1 MGRGTTPAGR
11 VVLLVLMSKDSV
23 IDEELAKPLPFKDDN
38 ETGLDFEIAIVLKGA
53 VITWE
58 LVDNRLDDV
67 EMDEL

>member
-38 ETGLDFEIAIVLKGA
+38 AIGL
-53 VITWE
+53 
-58 LVDNRLDDV
+58 
-67 EMDEL
+67 